1 MRNYTTKWHLN
12 IFCNRYVFYIS
23 LLLEYGKI
31 SVLYKFF
38 HFVYVSMYKCILC
51 IIQHTLLVILV
62 NTIMTSQK
70 LLYLELTKYSVW
82 PIWKYSNTWAVHLKI
97 EYSEISC
104 VFCIKL
110 HVWQAKNDVIT
121 SAMWSGINNQ
131 DTFCKQ

>member
-1 MRNYTTKWHLN
+1 MTRILILYYFGDYFATALLFIYQDINMRNYTTKWHLN

-38 HFVYVSMYKCILC
+38 HFVYVSVYKCILC

-82 PIWKYSNTWAVHLKI
+82 PIWT
-97 EYSEISC
+97 SC
-104 VFCIKL
+104 HDAILVIARRAHYIKT
-110 HVWQAKNDVIT
+110 IYT
-121 SAMWSGINNQ
+121 YII
-131 DTFCKQ
+131 